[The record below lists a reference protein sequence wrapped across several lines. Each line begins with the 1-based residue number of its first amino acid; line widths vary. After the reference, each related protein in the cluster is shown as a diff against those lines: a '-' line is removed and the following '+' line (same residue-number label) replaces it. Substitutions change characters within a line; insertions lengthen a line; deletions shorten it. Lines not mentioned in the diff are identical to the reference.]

1 MDFITI
7 NSANKSEEF
16 ALKQVAKQANSSVLY
31 RLGKTLILASVCV
44 EQEPVSEDFLP
55 LVVQFLEK
63 SYAAGKIPGG
73 FVKREGRPGDF
84 EILTSRLIDRT
95 LRPLFPKSYRYPTQ
109 ITLMVLS
116 HDTENDLQVSALNAA
131 SSALYLANIAPISS
145 VTACRIARI
154 SENEEEKF
162 VINPSMSVLEKSS
175 LDLFVS
181 GTKESLAMIEMRSLG
196 QELNAL
202 EEPLMLEAL
211 ELAQTSLKETCTL
224 YEETFTPLQNA
235 PFFKESVLACVNERL
250 LELLK
255 SQYFDEIVLGIQ
267 SSALSERESAFKNIA
282 KQVSEAH
289 SEFSYEEIGLA
300 LEKLKKAEIRR
311 MILKDRVRA
320 DKRAL
325 DEVRPISIESN
336 LLPMAHSS
344 ILFTRG
350 QTQSLVVGILGTD
363 SDAQS
368 HENLEHKAPYKE
380 RFMFHYNFPPFS
392 VGEASPIGAT
402 SRRELGHGNLAKRA
416 LETSIKNKEQVI
428 RLVSEILE
436 SNGSSSMASVCAG
449 SLALY
454 ASGVEIYDL
463 VAGVAMG
470 VVQEGDEYAI
480 LSDIS
485 GLEDAQGD
493 MDFKIAG
500 SLKGITAMQMDT
512 KLNGVK
518 LEILNA
524 ALLQAKKAREHILN
538 IMQEAQK
545 QIVINFA
552 NLPATEI
559 FSVAP
564 DKIVEIIGQ
573 GGRTIKDIVERFE
586 VKIDLNKPSG
596 EVKIMGNKERIL
608 EAKEFI
614 LALLR
619 KSCQELEQ
627 YQLDEILEAQVKKI
641 VDFGAF
647 LSLPKGGEGLLR
659 KQVMEKCGVTLNEG
673 DKVRCR
679 ISSFNKGKIGLDLA

>member
-7 NSANKSEEF
+7 TSSNKTEGF
-16 ALKQVAKQANSSVLY
+16 ALKQVAKQATSSLMY
-31 RLGKTLILASVCV
+31 RLGKTIILASVCV
-44 EQEPVSEDFLP
+44 EREPVSEDFLP

-73 FVKREGRPGDF
+73 FVKREGRAQDF

-95 LRPLFPKSYRYPTQ
+95 LRPLFPKDYRYPTQ

-116 HDTENDLQVSALNAA
+116 HDIENDLQVSALNAA
-131 SSALYLANIAPISS
+131 SAALFLSHIAPIKS
-145 VTACRIARI
+145 VSACRIARI
-154 SENEEEKF
+154 DNEF
-162 VINPSMSVLEKSS
+162 IINPSTSLLNQSS

-181 GTKESLAMIEMRSLG
+181 GTKESLNMIEMRSLG
-196 QELNAL
+196 QQLNAL
-202 EEPLMLEAL
+202 EESLMLKAL
-211 ELAQTSLKETCTL
+211 ELAQKSLKETCTL
-224 YEETFTPLQNA
+224 YEEIFTPHQNELL
-235 PFFKESVLACVNERL
+235 FKESQGIIFNERL
-250 LELLK
+250 LDLLK
-255 SQYFDEIVLGIQ
+255 NQYFDEIIKGIE
-267 SSALSERESAFKNIA
+267 SSALSERENVFNEIA
-282 KQVSEAH
+282 RKISEAH
-289 SEFSYEEIGLA
+289 SEFSLKEIELS
-300 LEKLKKAEIRR
+300 LEKVKKTEIRR
-311 MILKDRVRA
+311 MIIKDKIRP

-325 DEVRPISIESN
+325 EEVRPILIESD

-350 QTQSLVVGILGTD
+350 QTQSLVVGVLGTD
-363 SDAQS
+363 NDAQT
-368 HENLEHKAPYKE
+368 HESLEHKVPIKE
-380 RFMFHYNFPPFS
+380 RFMFHYNFPPFC
-392 VGEASPIGAT
+392 VGEASSIGAT

-470 VVQEGDEYAI
+470 MVSEGQDHAI

-485 GLEDAQGD
+485 GLEDAEGD

-500 SLKGITAMQMDT
+500 NLEGITAMQMDT
-512 KLNGVK
+512 KMSGIQ
-518 LEILNA
+518 LEVLYQ
-524 ALLQAKKAREHILN
+524 ALLQAKKAREHILK
-538 IMQEAQK
+538 IMHEAK
-545 QIVINFA
+545 EKIVINFSH
-552 NLPATEI
+552 LPATEI
-559 FSVAP
+559 FNVAP

-573 GGRTIKDIVERFE
+573 GGRVIREIVEKFE

-596 EVKIMGNKERIL
+596 EVKIMGNKERVL
-608 EAKEFI
+608 KTKEFI
-614 LALLR
+614 LNYLHSLD
-619 KSCQELEQ
+619 QELEQ
-627 YQLDEILEAQVKKI
+627 YAIDEVLEAQVKRI

-659 KQVMEKCGVTLNEG
+659 KQNMDRCQVVLKEG
-673 DKVRCR
+673 DSIKCR
-679 ISSFNKGKIGLDLA
+679 VISFNKGKIALDLA

>member
-7 NSANKSEEF
+7 NSGNRTEEF
-16 ALKQVAKQANSSVLY
+16 ALKQVAKQATSSLMY

-44 EQEPVSEDFLP
+44 EREPVSEDFLP

-73 FVKREGRPGDF
+73 FVKREGRAQDF

-95 LRPLFPKSYRYPTQ
+95 LRPLFPKDYRYPTQ

-116 HDTENDLQVSALNAA
+116 HDIENDLQVSALNAA
-131 SSALYLANIAPISS
+131 SAALFLAHTAPIKS
-145 VTACRIARI
+145 VGACRIARMD
-154 SENEEEKF
+154 NEF
-162 VINPSMSVLEKSS
+162 IINPSASLLNQSS

-181 GTKESLAMIEMRSLG
+181 GTKESLNMIEMRSLG
-196 QELNAL
+196 QKLNAL

-211 ELAQTSLKETCTL
+211 ELAQKSLKETCTL
-224 YEETFTPLQNA
+224 YEEVFTPYQNELL
-235 PFFKESVLACVNERL
+235 FKEGEGIILNERL
-250 LELLK
+250 LDLLTN
-255 SQYFDEIVLGIQ
+255 QYFDEIIKGIE
-267 SSALSERESAFKNIA
+267 SSALSERENVFKEVARKI
-282 KQVSEAH
+282 SEAH
-289 SEFSYEEIGLA
+289 SEFSLEEIELS
-300 LEKLKKAEIRR
+300 LEKVKKTEIRR
-311 MILKDRVRA
+311 MIIQDKIRP

-325 DEVRPISIESN
+325 EEVRPISIESN

-350 QTQSLVVGILGTD
+350 QTQSLVVGVLGTD
-363 SDAQS
+363 NDAQT
-368 HENLEHKAPYKE
+368 HENLEHKAPIKE
-380 RFMFHYNFPPFS
+380 RFMFHYNFPPFC
-392 VGEASPIGAT
+392 VGEASSIGAT

-470 VVQEGDEYAI
+470 MVSEGQDHAI

-485 GLEDAQGD
+485 GLEDAEGD

-500 SLKGITAMQMDT
+500 NLEGITAMQMDT
-512 KLNGVK
+512 KMSGIR
-518 LEILNA
+518 LEVLYQ
-524 ALLQAKKAREHILN
+524 ALLQAKRAREHILK
-538 IMQEAQK
+538 IMHEAK
-545 QIVINFA
+545 EKIVINFSH
-552 NLPATEI
+552 LPTTEI
-559 FSVAP
+559 FNVAP

-573 GGRTIKDIVERFE
+573 GGRVIKEIVEKFE

-596 EVKIMGNKERIL
+596 EVKIMGNKERVL
-608 EAKEFI
+608 KTKEFI
-614 LALLR
+614 LNYLHSLD
-619 KSCQELEQ
+619 QELER
-627 YQLDEILEAQVKKI
+627 YAIDEVLEAQVKRI

-659 KQVMEKCGVTLNEG
+659 KQNMDRCQVILKEG
-673 DKVRCR
+673 DSIRCR
-679 ISSFNKGKIGLDLA
+679 VISFNKGKIALDLA

>member
-7 NSANKSEEF
+7 TSSNKTEEF
-16 ALKQVAKQANSSVLY
+16 ALKQVAKQATSSLLY
-31 RLGKTLILASVCV
+31 RLGKTIILASVCV
-44 EQEPVSEDFLP
+44 EREPVSEDFLP

-73 FVKREGRPGDF
+73 FVKREGRAQDF

-95 LRPLFPKSYRYPTQ
+95 LRPLFPKNYRYPTQ

-116 HDTENDLQVSALNAA
+116 HDIENDLQVSALNAA
-131 SSALYLANIAPISS
+131 SAALFLSHIAPIKS
-145 VTACRIARI
+145 VSACRIARI
-154 SENEEEKF
+154 DNEF
-162 VINPSMSVLEKSS
+162 IINPNTSLLNQSS

-181 GTKESLAMIEMRSLG
+181 GTKESLNMIEMRSLG
-196 QELNAL
+196 QQLNAL
-202 EEPLMLEAL
+202 EEPLMLKAL
-211 ELAQTSLKETCTL
+211 ELAQKSLKETCTL
-224 YEETFTPLQNA
+224 YEEVFTPHQNELL
-235 PFFKESVLACVNERL
+235 FKESQGIIFNERL
-250 LELLK
+250 LDLLK
-255 SQYFDEIVLGIQ
+255 NQYFDEIIKGIE
-267 SSALSERESAFKNIA
+267 SSALSERENVFNEIA
-282 KQVSEAH
+282 RKISEAH
-289 SEFSYEEIGLA
+289 SEFSLKEIELS
-300 LEKLKKAEIRR
+300 LEKVKKTEIRR
-311 MILKDRVRA
+311 MIIKDKIRP

-325 DEVRPISIESN
+325 EEVRPILIESG

-350 QTQSLVVGILGTD
+350 QTQSLVVGVLGMD
-363 SDAQS
+363 NDAQT
-368 HENLEHKAPYKE
+368 HESLEHKAPIKE
-380 RFMFHYNFPPFS
+380 RFMFHYNFPPFC
-392 VGEASPIGAT
+392 VGEASSIGAT

-470 VVQEGDEYAI
+470 MVSEGQNHAI

-485 GLEDAQGD
+485 GLEDAEGD

-500 SLKGITAMQMDT
+500 NLEGITAMQMDT
-512 KLNGVK
+512 KMSGIQ
-518 LEILNA
+518 LEVLYQ
-524 ALLQAKKAREHILN
+524 ALLQAKKAREHILK
-538 IMQEAQK
+538 IMHEAK
-545 QIVINFA
+545 EKIVINFSH
-552 NLPATEI
+552 LPATEI
-559 FSVAP
+559 FNVAP

-573 GGRTIKDIVERFE
+573 GGRVIREIVEKFE

-596 EVKIMGNKERIL
+596 EVKIMGNKERVL
-608 EAKEFI
+608 KTKEFI
-614 LALLR
+614 LNYLHSLD
-619 KSCQELEQ
+619 QELEQ
-627 YQLDEILEAQVKKI
+627 YAIDEVLEAQVKRI

-659 KQVMEKCGVTLNEG
+659 KQNMDRCQVVLKEG
-673 DKVRCR
+673 DSIRCR
-679 ISSFNKGKIGLDLA
+679 VISFNKGKIALDLA

>member
-7 NSANKSEEF
+7 NSSNKTEEF
-16 ALKQVAKQANSSVLY
+16 ALKQVAKQATSSLLY
-31 RLGKTLILASVCV
+31 RLGKTIILASVCV
-44 EQEPVSEDFLP
+44 EREPVGEDFLP

-73 FVKREGRPGDF
+73 FVKREGRAQDF

-95 LRPLFPKSYRYPTQ
+95 LRPLFPKDYRYPTQ

-116 HDTENDLQVSALNAA
+116 HDIENDLQVSALNAA
-131 SSALYLANIAPISS
+131 SAALFLAHIAPIKS
-145 VTACRIARI
+145 VSACRIARVG
-154 SENEEEKF
+154 NEF
-162 VINPSMSVLEKSS
+162 IINPNTSLLNQSS

-181 GTKESLAMIEMRSLG
+181 GTKESLNMIEMRSLG
-196 QELNAL
+196 QQLNAL
-202 EEPLMLEAL
+202 EEPLMLKAL
-211 ELAQTSLKETCTL
+211 ELAQKSLKETCTL
-224 YEETFTPLQNA
+224 YEEVFTPHQNELL
-235 PFFKESVLACVNERL
+235 FKESQGIIFNERL
-250 LELLK
+250 LDLLTN
-255 SQYFDEIVLGIQ
+255 QYFDEIIKGIE
-267 SSALSERESAFKNIA
+267 SSALSERENVFHEIA
-282 KQVSEAH
+282 KKISEAH
-289 SEFSYEEIGLA
+289 SEFSLEEIEWS
-300 LEKLKKAEIRR
+300 LEKVKKTEIRR
-311 MILKDRVRA
+311 MIIQDKIRP

-325 DEVRPISIESN
+325 EEVRPILIESD

-350 QTQSLVVGILGTD
+350 QTQSLVVGVLGTD
-363 SDAQS
+363 NDAQT
-368 HENLEHKAPYKE
+368 HESLEHKVPIKE
-380 RFMFHYNFPPFS
+380 RFMFHYNFPPFC
-392 VGEASPIGAT
+392 VGEANSIGAV

-470 VVQEGDEYAI
+470 MVSEGQDHAI

-485 GLEDAQGD
+485 GLEDAEGD

-500 SLKGITAMQMDT
+500 NLEGITAMQMDT
-512 KLNGVK
+512 KMSGIQ
-518 LEILNA
+518 LEVLYQ
-524 ALLQAKKAREHILN
+524 ALLQAKEAREHILK
-538 IMQEAQK
+538 IMHEAK
-545 QIVINFA
+545 EKIVINFSH
-552 NLPATEI
+552 LPTTEI
-559 FSVAP
+559 FNVVP

-573 GGRTIKDIVERFE
+573 GGRVIKEIVEKFE

-596 EVKIMGNKERIL
+596 EVKIMGNKERVL
-608 EAKEFI
+608 KTKEFI
-614 LALLR
+614 LNYLHSLD
-619 KSCQELEQ
+619 QELER
-627 YQLDEILEAQVKKI
+627 YAIDEVLEAQVKRI

-659 KQVMEKCGVTLNEG
+659 KQNMERCQVVLKEG
-673 DKVRCR
+673 DSIRCR
-679 ISSFNKGKIGLDLA
+679 VISFNKGKIALDLA

>member
-7 NSANKSEEF
+7 NSSNKTEEF
-16 ALKQVAKQANSSVLY
+16 ALKQVAKQATSSLMY
-31 RLGKTLILASVCV
+31 RLGKTIILASVCV
-44 EQEPVSEDFLP
+44 EREPVSEDFLP

-73 FVKREGRPGDF
+73 FVKREGRAQDF

-95 LRPLFPKSYRYPTQ
+95 LRPLFPKDYRYPTQ

-116 HDTENDLQVSALNAA
+116 HDIENDLQVSALNAA
-131 SSALYLANIAPISS
+131 SAALFLSHIAPIKS
-145 VTACRIARI
+145 VSACRIARI
-154 SENEEEKF
+154 DNEF
-162 VINPSMSVLEKSS
+162 IINPSTSLLNQSS

-181 GTKESLAMIEMRSLG
+181 GTKESLNMIEMRSLG
-196 QELNAL
+196 QKLNAL
-202 EEPLMLEAL
+202 EEPLMLKAL
-211 ELAQTSLKETCTL
+211 ELAQKSLKETCTL
-224 YEETFTPLQNA
+224 YEEIFTPHQNELL
-235 PFFKESVLACVNERL
+235 FKESQGIIFNERL
-250 LELLK
+250 LDLLK
-255 SQYFDEIVLGIQ
+255 NQYFDEIIKGIE
-267 SSALSERESAFKNIA
+267 SSALSERENVFNEIA
-282 KQVSEAH
+282 RKISEAH
-289 SEFSYEEIGLA
+289 SEFSLEEIELS
-300 LEKLKKAEIRR
+300 LEKVKKTEIRR
-311 MILKDRVRA
+311 MIIKDKIRP

-325 DEVRPISIESN
+325 EEVRPILIESD

-350 QTQSLVVGILGTD
+350 QTQSLVVGVLGTD
-363 SDAQS
+363 NDAQT
-368 HENLEHKAPYKE
+368 HESLEHKAPIKE
-380 RFMFHYNFPPFS
+380 RFMFHYNFPPFC
-392 VGEASPIGAT
+392 VGEASSIGAV

-470 VVQEGDEYAI
+470 MVSEGQDHAI

-485 GLEDAQGD
+485 GLEDAEGD

-500 SLKGITAMQMDT
+500 NLEGITAMQMDT
-512 KLNGVK
+512 KMSGIQ
-518 LEILNA
+518 LEVLYQ
-524 ALLQAKKAREHILN
+524 ALLQAKKAREHILK
-538 IMQEAQK
+538 IMHEAK
-545 QIVINFA
+545 EKIVINFSH
-552 NLPATEI
+552 LPATEI
-559 FSVAP
+559 FNIAP

-573 GGRTIKDIVERFE
+573 GGRVIREIVEKFE

-596 EVKIMGNKERIL
+596 EVKIMGNKERVL
-608 EAKEFI
+608 KTKEFI
-614 LALLR
+614 LNYLHSLD
-619 KSCQELEQ
+619 QELEQ
-627 YQLDEILEAQVKKI
+627 YAIDEVLEAQVKRI

-659 KQVMEKCGVTLNEG
+659 KQNMDRCQVVLKEG
-673 DKVRCR
+673 DSIRCR
-679 ISSFNKGKIGLDLA
+679 VISFNKGKIALDLA

>member
-7 NSANKSEEF
+7 TSSNKTEEF
-16 ALKQVAKQANSSVLY
+16 ALKQVAKQATSSLMY
-31 RLGKTLILASVCV
+31 RLGKTIILASVCT
-44 EQEPVSEDFLP
+44 EREPVSEDFLP

-73 FVKREGRPGDF
+73 FVKREGRAQDF

-95 LRPLFPKSYRYPTQ
+95 LRPLFPKDYRYPTQ

-116 HDTENDLQVSALNAA
+116 HDIENDLQVSALNAA
-131 SSALYLANIAPISS
+131 SAALFLSHIAPIKS
-145 VTACRIARI
+145 VSACRIARI
-154 SENEEEKF
+154 DNEF
-162 VINPSMSVLEKSS
+162 IINPSTSLLNQSS

-181 GTKESLAMIEMRSLG
+181 GTKESLNMIEMHSLG
-196 QELNAL
+196 QQLNAL
-202 EEPLMLEAL
+202 EEPLMLKAL
-211 ELAQTSLKETCTL
+211 ELAQKSLEETCTL
-224 YEETFTPLQNA
+224 YEEIFTPHQNELL
-235 PFFKESVLACVNERL
+235 FKESQGIIFNERL
-250 LELLK
+250 LDLLK
-255 SQYFDEIVLGIQ
+255 NQYFDEIIKGIE
-267 SSALSERESAFKNIA
+267 SSALSERENVFNEIA
-282 KQVSEAH
+282 RKISEAH
-289 SEFSYEEIGLA
+289 SEFSLEEIELS
-300 LEKLKKAEIRR
+300 LEKVKKTEIRR
-311 MILKDRVRA
+311 MIIKDKIRP

-325 DEVRPISIESN
+325 EEVRPILIESG

-350 QTQSLVVGILGTD
+350 QTQSLVVGVLGTD
-363 SDAQS
+363 NDAQT
-368 HENLEHKAPYKE
+368 HESLEHKAPIKE
-380 RFMFHYNFPPFS
+380 RFMFHYNFPPFC
-392 VGEASPIGAT
+392 VGEASSIGAT

-470 VVQEGDEYAI
+470 MVSEGQDHAI

-485 GLEDAQGD
+485 GLEDAEGD

-500 SLKGITAMQMDT
+500 NLEGITAMQMDT
-512 KLNGVK
+512 KMSGIQ
-518 LEILNA
+518 LEVLYQ
-524 ALLQAKKAREHILN
+524 ALLQAKKAREHILK
-538 IMQEAQK
+538 IMHEAK
-545 QIVINFA
+545 EKIVINFSH
-552 NLPATEI
+552 LPATEI
-559 FSVAP
+559 FNVAP

-573 GGRTIKDIVERFE
+573 GGRVIREIVEKFE

-596 EVKIMGNKERIL
+596 EVKIMGNKERVL
-608 EAKEFI
+608 KTKEFI
-614 LALLR
+614 LNYLHSLD
-619 KSCQELEQ
+619 QELEQ
-627 YQLDEILEAQVKKI
+627 YAIDEVLEAQVKRI

-659 KQVMEKCGVTLNEG
+659 KQNMDRCQVVLKEG
-673 DKVRCR
+673 DSIRCR
-679 ISSFNKGKIGLDLA
+679 VISFNKGKIALDLA

>member
-7 NSANKSEEF
+7 TSSNKTEEF
-16 ALKQVAKQANSSVLY
+16 ALKQVAKQATSSLMY
-31 RLGKTLILASVCV
+31 RLGKTIILASVCV
-44 EQEPVSEDFLP
+44 EREPVSEDFLP

-73 FVKREGRPGDF
+73 FVKREGRAQDF

-95 LRPLFPKSYRYPTQ
+95 LRPIFPKDYRYPTQ

-116 HDTENDLQVSALNAA
+116 HDIENDLQVSALNAA
-131 SSALYLANIAPISS
+131 SAALFLSHIAPIKS
-145 VTACRIARI
+145 VSACRIARI
-154 SENEEEKF
+154 DNEF
-162 VINPSMSVLEKSS
+162 IINPSTSLLNQSS

-181 GTKESLAMIEMRSLG
+181 GTKESLNMIEMRSLG
-196 QELNAL
+196 QQLNAL
-202 EEPLMLEAL
+202 EEPLMLKAL
-211 ELAQTSLKETCTL
+211 ELAQKSLKETCTL
-224 YEETFTPLQNA
+224 YEEIFTPHQNELL
-235 PFFKESVLACVNERL
+235 FKESQGIIFNERL
-250 LELLK
+250 LDLLK
-255 SQYFDEIVLGIQ
+255 NQYFDEIIKGIE
-267 SSALSERESAFKNIA
+267 SSALSERENVFNEIA
-282 KQVSEAH
+282 RKISEAH
-289 SEFSYEEIGLA
+289 SEFSLEEIEWS
-300 LEKLKKAEIRR
+300 LEKVKKTEIRR
-311 MILKDRVRA
+311 MIIKDKIRP

-325 DEVRPISIESN
+325 EEVRPILIESD

-350 QTQSLVVGILGTD
+350 QTQSLVVGVLGTD
-363 SDAQS
+363 NDAQT
-368 HENLEHKAPYKE
+368 HESLEHKAPIKE
-380 RFMFHYNFPPFS
+380 CFMFHYNFPPFC
-392 VGEASPIGAT
+392 VGEASSIGAT

-470 VVQEGDEYAI
+470 MVSEGQDHAI

-485 GLEDAQGD
+485 GLEDAEGD

-500 SLKGITAMQMDT
+500 NLEGITAMQMDT
-512 KLNGVK
+512 KMSGIQ
-518 LEILNA
+518 LEVLYQ
-524 ALLQAKKAREHILN
+524 ALLQSKRAREHILK
-538 IMQEAQK
+538 IMHEAK
-545 QIVINFA
+545 ERIVINFSH
-552 NLPATEI
+552 LPATEI
-559 FSVAP
+559 FNVAP

-573 GGRTIKDIVERFE
+573 GGRVIREIVEKFE

-596 EVKIMGNKERIL
+596 EVKIMGNKERVL
-608 EAKEFI
+608 KTKEFI
-614 LALLR
+614 LNYLHSLD
-619 KSCQELEQ
+619 QELEQ
-627 YQLDEILEAQVKKI
+627 YAIDEILEARVKRI

-659 KQVMEKCGVTLNEG
+659 KQNMDRCQVVLKEG
-673 DKVRCR
+673 DSIRCR
-679 ISSFNKGKIGLDLA
+679 VISFNKGKIALDLA

>member
-7 NSANKSEEF
+7 NSSNKTEEF
-16 ALKQVAKQANSSVLY
+16 ALKQVAKQATSSLMY
-31 RLGKTLILASVCV
+31 RLGKTIILASVCV
-44 EQEPVSEDFLP
+44 EREPVGEDFLP

-73 FVKREGRPGDF
+73 FVKREGRAQDF

-95 LRPLFPKSYRYPTQ
+95 LRPLFPKDYRYPTQ

-116 HDTENDLQVSALNAA
+116 HDIENDLQVSALNAA
-131 SSALYLANIAPISS
+131 SAALFLAHIAPIKS
-145 VTACRIARI
+145 VSACRIARVD
-154 SENEEEKF
+154 NEF
-162 VINPSMSVLEKSS
+162 IINPNTSLLNQSS

-181 GTKESLAMIEMRSLG
+181 GTKESLNMIEMRSLG
-196 QELNAL
+196 QQLNAL
-202 EEPLMLEAL
+202 EEPLMLKAL
-211 ELAQTSLKETCTL
+211 ELAQKSLKETCTL
-224 YEETFTPLQNA
+224 YEETFTPYQNELL
-235 PFFKESVLACVNERL
+235 FKESEGIALNERL
-250 LELLK
+250 LDLLK
-255 SQYFDEIVLGIQ
+255 NQYFDEIIKGIE
-267 SSALSERESAFKNIA
+267 SSALSERENVFNEIA
-282 KQVSEAH
+282 KKISEAH
-289 SEFSYEEIGLA
+289 SEFSLEEIEWS
-300 LEKLKKAEIRR
+300 LEKVKKTEIRR
-311 MILKDRVRA
+311 MIIQDKIRP

-325 DEVRPISIESN
+325 EEVRPILIESD

-350 QTQSLVVGILGTD
+350 QTQSLVVGVLGTD
-363 SDAQS
+363 NDAQT
-368 HENLEHKAPYKE
+368 HESLEHKTPIKE
-380 RFMFHYNFPPFS
+380 RFMFHYNFHPFC
-392 VGEASPIGAT
+392 VGEASSIGAT

-470 VVQEGDEYAI
+470 MVSEGQDHAI

-485 GLEDAQGD
+485 GLEDAEGD

-500 SLKGITAMQMDT
+500 NLEGITAMQMDT
-512 KLNGVK
+512 KMSGIK
-518 LEILNA
+518 LEILYQ
-524 ALLQAKKAREHILN
+524 ALLQAKEARKHILK
-538 IMQEAQK
+538 IMHEAK
-545 QIVINFA
+545 EKIVINFSH
-552 NLPATEI
+552 LPTTEI
-559 FSVAP
+559 FNVAP

-573 GGRTIKDIVERFE
+573 GGRVIREIVEKFE

-596 EVKIMGNKERIL
+596 EVKIMGNKERVFKT
-608 EAKEFI
+608 KEFI
-614 LALLR
+614 LNYLHSLD
-619 KSCQELEQ
+619 QELEQ
-627 YQLDEILEAQVKKI
+627 YAIDEVLEAQVKRI

-659 KQVMEKCGVTLNEG
+659 KQNMDRCQVVLKEG
-673 DKVRCR
+673 DSIKCR
-679 ISSFNKGKIGLDLA
+679 VISFNKGKIALDLA

>member
-7 NSANKSEEF
+7 NSSNKTEEF
-16 ALKQVAKQANSSVLY
+16 ALKQVAKQATSSLMY
-31 RLGKTLILASVCV
+31 RLGKTIILASVCI
-44 EQEPVSEDFLP
+44 EREPVSEDFLP

-73 FVKREGRPGDF
+73 FVKREGRAQDF

-95 LRPLFPKSYRYPTQ
+95 LRPLFPKDYRYPTQ

-116 HDTENDLQVSALNAA
+116 HDIENDLQVSALNAA
-131 SSALYLANIAPISS
+131 SAALFLAHIAPLKS
-145 VTACRIARI
+145 VSACRIARVD
-154 SENEEEKF
+154 NEF
-162 VINPSMSVLEKSS
+162 IINPNTSLLNQSS

-181 GTKESLAMIEMRSLG
+181 GTKESLNMIEMRSLG
-196 QELNAL
+196 QKLNAL

-211 ELAQTSLKETCTL
+211 ELAQKSLKETCTL
-224 YEETFTPLQNA
+224 YEEAFTPHQNELL
-235 PFFKESVLACVNERL
+235 FKESQGIVFNERL
-250 LELLK
+250 SDLLK
-255 SQYFDEIVLGIQ
+255 NQYFDEIIKGIE
-267 SSALSERESAFKNIA
+267 SSALSERENVFNEIA
-282 KQVSEAH
+282 KKISEAH
-289 SEFSYEEIGLA
+289 SEFSLEEIELS
-300 LEKLKKAEIRR
+300 LEKVKKTEIRR
-311 MILKDRVRA
+311 MIIKDKIRP

-325 DEVRPISIESN
+325 EEVRPILIESD

-350 QTQSLVVGILGTD
+350 QTQSLVVGVLGTD
-363 SDAQS
+363 NDAQT
-368 HENLEHKAPYKE
+368 HESLEHKAPIKE
-380 RFMFHYNFPPFS
+380 RFMFHYNFPPFC
-392 VGEASPIGAT
+392 VGEASSIGAA

-470 VVQEGDEYAI
+470 MVSEGKDHAI

-485 GLEDAQGD
+485 GLEDAEGD

-500 SLKGITAMQMDT
+500 NLEGITAMQMDT
-512 KLNGVK
+512 KMSGIK
-518 LEILNA
+518 LEILYQ
-524 ALLQAKKAREHILN
+524 ALLQAKKAREHILK
-538 IMQEAQK
+538 IMHEAK
-545 QIVINFA
+545 EKIVINFSH
-552 NLPATEI
+552 LPATEI
-559 FSVAP
+559 FNVAP

-573 GGRTIKDIVERFE
+573 GGRVIKEIVEKFE

-596 EVKIMGNKERIL
+596 EVKIMGNKERVL
-608 EAKEFI
+608 KTKEFI
-614 LALLR
+614 LNYLHSLD
-619 KSCQELEQ
+619 QELEQ
-627 YQLDEILEAQVKKI
+627 YAIDEVLEAQVKRI

-659 KQVMEKCGVTLNEG
+659 KQNMDRCQVVLKEG
-673 DKVRCR
+673 DSIRCR
-679 ISSFNKGKIGLDLA
+679 VISFNKGKIALDLA

>member
-7 NSANKSEEF
+7 TSSNKTEEF
-16 ALKQVAKQANSSVLY
+16 ALKQVAKQATSSLMY
-31 RLGKTLILASVCV
+31 RLGKTIILASVCV
-44 EQEPVSEDFLP
+44 EREPVSEDFLP

-73 FVKREGRPGDF
+73 FVKREGRAQDF

-95 LRPLFPKSYRYPTQ
+95 LRPLFPKNYRYPTQ

-116 HDTENDLQVSALNAA
+116 HDIENDLQVSALNAA
-131 SSALYLANIAPISS
+131 SAALFLSHIAPIKS
-145 VTACRIARI
+145 VSACRIARI
-154 SENEEEKF
+154 DNEF
-162 VINPSMSVLEKSS
+162 IINPNTSLLNQSS

-181 GTKESLAMIEMRSLG
+181 GTKESLNMIEMRSLG
-196 QELNAL
+196 QQLNAL
-202 EEPLMLEAL
+202 EEPLMLKAL
-211 ELAQTSLKETCTL
+211 ELAQRSLKETCTL
-224 YEETFTPLQNA
+224 YEEIFTPHQNELL
-235 PFFKESVLACVNERL
+235 FKESQGIIFNERL
-250 LELLK
+250 LDLLK
-255 SQYFDEIVLGIQ
+255 NQYFDEIIKGIE
-267 SSALSERESAFKNIA
+267 SSALSERENVFNEIA
-282 KQVSEAH
+282 RKISEAH
-289 SEFSYEEIGLA
+289 SEFSLEEIEWS
-300 LEKLKKAEIRR
+300 LEKVKKTEIRR
-311 MILKDRVRA
+311 MIIKDKIRP

-325 DEVRPISIESN
+325 EEVRPILIESG

-350 QTQSLVVGILGTD
+350 QTQSLVVGVLGTD
-363 SDAQS
+363 NDAQT
-368 HENLEHKAPYKE
+368 HESLEHKAPIKE
-380 RFMFHYNFPPFS
+380 RFMFHYNFPPFC
-392 VGEASPIGAT
+392 VGEASSIGAT

-470 VVQEGDEYAI
+470 MVSEGQDHAI

-485 GLEDAQGD
+485 GLEDAEGD

-500 SLKGITAMQMDT
+500 NLEGITAMQMDT
-512 KLNGVK
+512 KMSGIQ
-518 LEILNA
+518 LEVLYQ
-524 ALLQAKKAREHILN
+524 ALLQAKKAREHILK
-538 IMQEAQK
+538 IMHEAK
-545 QIVINFA
+545 EKIVINFSH
-552 NLPATEI
+552 LPATEI
-559 FSVAP
+559 FNVAP

-573 GGRTIKDIVERFE
+573 GGRVIREIVEKFE

-596 EVKIMGNKERIL
+596 EVKIMGNKERVL
-608 EAKEFI
+608 KTKEFI
-614 LALLR
+614 LNYLHSLD
-619 KSCQELEQ
+619 QELEQ
-627 YQLDEILEAQVKKI
+627 YAIDEVLEAQVKRI

-659 KQVMEKCGVTLNEG
+659 RQNMDRCQMVLKEG
-673 DKVRCR
+673 DSIRCR
-679 ISSFNKGKIGLDLA
+679 VISFNKGKIALDLA

>member
-7 NSANKSEEF
+7 NSSNKTEEF
-16 ALKQVAKQANSSVLY
+16 ALKQVAKQATSSLMY
-31 RLGKTLILASVCV
+31 RLEKTIILASVCV
-44 EQEPVSEDFLP
+44 EREPVSEDFLP

-73 FVKREGRPGDF
+73 FVKREGRAQDF

-95 LRPLFPKSYRYPTQ
+95 LRPLFPKDYRYPTQ

-116 HDTENDLQVSALNAA
+116 HDIENDLQVSALNAA
-131 SSALYLANIAPISS
+131 SAALFLSHIAPIKS
-145 VTACRIARI
+145 VSACRIARI
-154 SENEEEKF
+154 DNEF
-162 VINPSMSVLEKSS
+162 IINPSTSLLNQSS

-181 GTKESLAMIEMRSLG
+181 GTKESLNMIEMRSLG
-196 QELNAL
+196 QQLNAL
-202 EEPLMLEAL
+202 EEPLMLKAL
-211 ELAQTSLKETCTL
+211 KLAQKSLKETCTL
-224 YEETFTPLQNA
+224 YEEVFTPHQNELL
-235 PFFKESVLACVNERL
+235 FKESQGVIFNERL
-250 LELLK
+250 LDLLK
-255 SQYFDEIVLGIQ
+255 NQYFDEIIKGIE
-267 SSALSERESAFKNIA
+267 SSALSERENVFNEIA
-282 KQVSEAH
+282 RKISEAH
-289 SEFSYEEIGLA
+289 SEFSLKEIELS
-300 LEKLKKAEIRR
+300 LEKVKKTEIRR
-311 MILKDRVRA
+311 MIIKDKIRP

-325 DEVRPISIESN
+325 EEVRPILIESD

-350 QTQSLVVGILGTD
+350 QTQSLVVGVLGTD
-363 SDAQS
+363 NDAQT
-368 HENLEHKAPYKE
+368 HESLEHKAPIKE
-380 RFMFHYNFPPFS
+380 RFMFHYNFPPFC
-392 VGEASPIGAT
+392 VGEASSIGAT

-470 VVQEGDEYAI
+470 MVSEGQDHAI

-485 GLEDAQGD
+485 GLEDAEGD

-500 SLKGITAMQMDT
+500 NLEGITAMQMDT
-512 KLNGVK
+512 KMNGIQ
-518 LEILNA
+518 LEVLYQ
-524 ALLQAKKAREHILN
+524 ALLQAKKAREHILK
-538 IMQEAQK
+538 IMHEAK
-545 QIVINFA
+545 ERIVINFSH
-552 NLPATEI
+552 LPATEI
-559 FSVAP
+559 FNVAP

-573 GGRTIKDIVERFE
+573 GGRVIREIVEKFE

-596 EVKIMGNKERIL
+596 EVKIMGNKERVL
-608 EAKEFI
+608 KTKEFI
-614 LALLR
+614 LNYLHSLD
-619 KSCQELEQ
+619 QELEQ
-627 YQLDEILEAQVKKI
+627 YAIDEVLEAQVKRI

-659 KQVMEKCGVTLNEG
+659 RQNMDRCQVVLKEG
-673 DKVRCR
+673 DSIRCR
-679 ISSFNKGKIGLDLA
+679 VISFNKGKIALDLA

>member
-7 NSANKSEEF
+7 NSSNKTEEF
-16 ALKQVAKQANSSVLY
+16 ALKQVAKQATSSLMY
-31 RLGKTLILASVCV
+31 RLGKTIILASVCV
-44 EQEPVSEDFLP
+44 EREPVSEDFLP

-73 FVKREGRPGDF
+73 FVKREGRAQDF

-95 LRPLFPKSYRYPTQ
+95 LRPLFPKDYRYPTQ

-116 HDTENDLQVSALNAA
+116 HDIENDLQVSALNAA
-131 SSALYLANIAPISS
+131 SAALFLAHIAPIKS
-145 VTACRIARI
+145 VSACRIARI
-154 SENEEEKF
+154 DDGF
-162 VINPSMSVLEKSS
+162 IINPNTSLLNQSS

-181 GTKESLAMIEMRSLG
+181 GTKESLNMIEMRSLG
-196 QELNAL
+196 QQLNAL
-202 EEPLMLEAL
+202 EEPLMLKAL
-211 ELAQTSLKETCTL
+211 ELAQKSLKETCTL
-224 YEETFTPLQNA
+224 YEEVFTPHQNELL
-235 PFFKESVLACVNERL
+235 FKESQGIVFNERL
-250 LELLK
+250 LDLLK
-255 SQYFDEIVLGIQ
+255 NQYFDEIIKGIE
-267 SSALSERESAFKNIA
+267 SSALSERENVFNEIA
-282 KQVSEAH
+282 KKISEAH
-289 SEFSYEEIGLA
+289 SEFSLEEIELS
-300 LEKLKKAEIRR
+300 LEKVKKTEIRR
-311 MILKDRVRA
+311 MIIKDKIRP

-325 DEVRPISIESN
+325 EEVRPILIESD

-350 QTQSLVVGILGTD
+350 QTQSLVVGVLGTD
-363 SDAQS
+363 NDAQT
-368 HENLEHKAPYKE
+368 HESLEHKAPIKE
-380 RFMFHYNFPPFS
+380 RFMFHYNFPPFC
-392 VGEASPIGAT
+392 VGEASSIGAT

-470 VVQEGDEYAI
+470 MVSEGQDHAI

-485 GLEDAQGD
+485 GLEDAEGD

-500 SLKGITAMQMDT
+500 NLEGITAMQMDT
-512 KLNGVK
+512 KMSGIQ
-518 LEILNA
+518 LEVLYQ
-524 ALLQAKKAREHILN
+524 ALLQAKKAREHILK
-538 IMQEAQK
+538 IMHEAK
-545 QIVINFA
+545 EKIVINFSH
-552 NLPATEI
+552 LPATEI
-559 FSVAP
+559 FNVAP

-573 GGRTIKDIVERFE
+573 GGRVIREIVEKFE

-596 EVKIMGNKERIL
+596 EVKIMGNKERVL
-608 EAKEFI
+608 KTKEFI
-614 LALLR
+614 LNYLHSLD
-619 KSCQELEQ
+619 QELEQ
-627 YQLDEILEAQVKKI
+627 YAIDEVLEAQVKRI

-659 KQVMEKCGVTLNEG
+659 KQNMDRCQAVLKEG
-673 DKVRCR
+673 DSIRCR
-679 ISSFNKGKIGLDLA
+679 VISFNKGKIALDLA

>member
-7 NSANKSEEF
+7 NSSNKTEEF
-16 ALKQVAKQANSSVLY
+16 ALKQVAKQATSSLMY
-31 RLGKTLILASVCV
+31 RLGKTIILASVCA
-44 EQEPVSEDFLP
+44 EREPVSEDFLP

-73 FVKREGRPGDF
+73 FVKREGRAQDF

-95 LRPLFPKSYRYPTQ
+95 LRPLFPKDYRYPTQ
-109 ITLMVLS
+109 ITLIVLS
-116 HDTENDLQVSALNAA
+116 HDIENDLQVSALNAA
-131 SSALYLANIAPISS
+131 SAALFLAHIAPIKS
-145 VTACRIARI
+145 VSACRIARI
-154 SENEEEKF
+154 DDGF
-162 VINPSMSVLEKSS
+162 IINPNTSLLNQSS

-181 GTKESLAMIEMRSLG
+181 GTKESLNMIEMRSLG
-196 QELNAL
+196 QQLNAL
-202 EEPLMLEAL
+202 EEPLMLKAL
-211 ELAQTSLKETCTL
+211 ELAQKSLKETCTL
-224 YEETFTPLQNA
+224 YEEVFTPHQNELL
-235 PFFKESVLACVNERL
+235 FKESQGIVFNERL
-250 LELLK
+250 LDLLK
-255 SQYFDEIVLGIQ
+255 NQYFDEIIKGIE
-267 SSALSERESAFKNIA
+267 SSALSERENVFNEIA
-282 KQVSEAH
+282 RKISEAH
-289 SEFSYEEIGLA
+289 SEFSLEEIELS
-300 LEKLKKAEIRR
+300 LEKVKKTEIRR
-311 MILKDRVRA
+311 MIIKDKIRP

-325 DEVRPISIESN
+325 EEVRPILIESG

-350 QTQSLVVGILGTD
+350 QTQSLVVGVLGTD
-363 SDAQS
+363 NDAQT
-368 HENLEHKAPYKE
+368 HESLEHKAPIKE
-380 RFMFHYNFPPFS
+380 RFMFHYNFPPFC
-392 VGEASPIGAT
+392 VGEASSIGAV

-470 VVQEGDEYAI
+470 MVSEGQNHAI

-485 GLEDAQGD
+485 GLEDAEGD

-500 SLKGITAMQMDT
+500 NLEGITAMQMDT
-512 KLNGVK
+512 KMSGIQ
-518 LEILNA
+518 LEVLYQ
-524 ALLQAKKAREHILN
+524 ALLQAKKAREHILK
-538 IMQEAQK
+538 IMHEAK
-545 QIVINFA
+545 EKIVINFS

-559 FSVAP
+559 FNVVP

-573 GGRTIKDIVERFE
+573 GGRVIREIVEKFE

-596 EVKIMGNKERIL
+596 EVKIMGNKERVL
-608 EAKEFI
+608 KTKEFI
-614 LALLR
+614 LNYLHSLD
-619 KSCQELEQ
+619 QELEQ
-627 YQLDEILEAQVKKI
+627 YAIDEVLEAQVKRI

-659 KQVMEKCGVTLNEG
+659 RQNMDRCQVVLKEG
-673 DKVRCR
+673 DSIRCR
-679 ISSFNKGKIGLDLA
+679 VISFNKGKIALDLA

>member
-7 NSANKSEEF
+7 TSSNKTEEF
-16 ALKQVAKQANSSVLY
+16 ALKQVAKQATSSLMY
-31 RLGKTLILASVCV
+31 RLGKTIILASVCV
-44 EQEPVSEDFLP
+44 EREPMSEDFLP

-73 FVKREGRPGDF
+73 FVKREGRAQDF

-95 LRPLFPKSYRYPTQ
+95 LRPLFPKDYRYPTQ

-116 HDTENDLQVSALNAA
+116 HDIENDLQVSALNAA
-131 SSALYLANIAPISS
+131 SAALFLSHIAPIKS
-145 VTACRIARI
+145 VSACRIARI
-154 SENEEEKF
+154 DNEF
-162 VINPSMSVLEKSS
+162 IINPSTSLLNQSS

-181 GTKESLAMIEMRSLG
+181 GTKESLNMIEMRSLG
-196 QELNAL
+196 QQLNAL
-202 EEPLMLEAL
+202 EEPLMLKAL
-211 ELAQTSLKETCTL
+211 ELAQKSLKETCTL
-224 YEETFTPLQNA
+224 YEEIFTPHQNELL
-235 PFFKESVLACVNERL
+235 FKESQGIVFNERL
-250 LELLK
+250 LDLLK
-255 SQYFDEIVLGIQ
+255 NQYFDEIIKGIE
-267 SSALSERESAFKNIA
+267 SSALSERENVFNEIA
-282 KQVSEAH
+282 RKISEAH
-289 SEFSYEEIGLA
+289 SEFSLEEIELS
-300 LEKLKKAEIRR
+300 LEKVKKTEIRR
-311 MILKDRVRA
+311 MIIKDKIRP

-325 DEVRPISIESN
+325 EEVRPILIESD

-350 QTQSLVVGILGTD
+350 QTQSLVVGVLGTD
-363 SDAQS
+363 NDAQT
-368 HENLEHKAPYKE
+368 HESLEHKAPIKE
-380 RFMFHYNFPPFS
+380 RFMFHYNFPPFC
-392 VGEASPIGAT
+392 VGEASSIGAT

-470 VVQEGDEYAI
+470 MVSEGQDHAI

-485 GLEDAQGD
+485 GLEDAEGD

-500 SLKGITAMQMDT
+500 NLEGITAMQMDT
-512 KLNGVK
+512 KMSGIQ
-518 LEILNA
+518 LEVLYQ
-524 ALLQAKKAREHILN
+524 ALLQAKKAREHILK
-538 IMQEAQK
+538 IMHEAK
-545 QIVINFA
+545 EKIVINFSH
-552 NLPATEI
+552 LPATEI
-559 FSVAP
+559 FNVAP

-573 GGRTIKDIVERFE
+573 GGRVIREIVEKFE

-596 EVKIMGNKERIL
+596 EVKIMGNKERVL
-608 EAKEFI
+608 KTKEFI
-614 LALLR
+614 LNYLHSLD
-619 KSCQELEQ
+619 QELEQ
-627 YQLDEILEAQVKKI
+627 YAIDEVLEAQVKRI

-659 KQVMEKCGVTLNEG
+659 KQNMDRCQVVLKEG
-673 DKVRCR
+673 DSIKCR
-679 ISSFNKGKIGLDLA
+679 VISFNKGKIALDLA

>member
-7 NSANKSEEF
+7 TSSNKIEEF
-16 ALKQVAKQANSSVLY
+16 ALKQVAKQATSSLMY
-31 RLGKTLILASVCV
+31 RLGKTIILASVCV
-44 EQEPVSEDFLP
+44 EREPVSEDFLP

-73 FVKREGRPGDF
+73 FVKREGRAQDF

-95 LRPLFPKSYRYPTQ
+95 LRPLFPKDYRYPTQ

-116 HDTENDLQVSALNAA
+116 HDIENDLQVSALNAA
-131 SSALYLANIAPISS
+131 SAALFLAHIAPLKS
-145 VTACRIARI
+145 VSACRIARVD
-154 SENEEEKF
+154 NEF
-162 VINPSMSVLEKSS
+162 IINPNTSLLNQSS

-181 GTKESLAMIEMRSLG
+181 GTKESLNMIEMRSLG
-196 QELNAL
+196 QQLNAL
-202 EEPLMLEAL
+202 EEPLTLKAL
-211 ELAQTSLKETCTL
+211 ELAQKSLKETCTL
-224 YEETFTPLQNA
+224 YEEVFTPHQNELL
-235 PFFKESVLACVNERL
+235 FKESQGIIFNERL
-250 LELLK
+250 LDLLK
-255 SQYFDEIVLGIQ
+255 NQYFDEIIKGIE
-267 SSALSERESAFKNIA
+267 SSALSERENVFNEIA
-282 KQVSEAH
+282 KKISEAH
-289 SEFSYEEIGLA
+289 SEFSLEEIESS
-300 LEKLKKAEIRR
+300 LEKVKKTEIRR
-311 MILKDRVRA
+311 MIIQDKIRP

-325 DEVRPISIESN
+325 EEVRPILIESG

-350 QTQSLVVGILGTD
+350 QTQSLVVGVLGTD
-363 SDAQS
+363 NDAQT
-368 HENLEHKAPYKE
+368 HESLEHKAPIKE
-380 RFMFHYNFPPFS
+380 RFMFHYNFPPFC
-392 VGEASPIGAT
+392 VGEASSIGAA

-470 VVQEGDEYAI
+470 MVSEGQDHAI

-485 GLEDAQGD
+485 GLEDAEGD

-500 SLKGITAMQMDT
+500 NLEGITAMQMDT
-512 KLNGVK
+512 KMSGIQ
-518 LEILNA
+518 LEILYQ
-524 ALLQAKKAREHILN
+524 ALLQAKKAREHILK
-538 IMQEAQK
+538 IMHEAK
-545 QIVINFA
+545 EKIVINFSH
-552 NLPATEI
+552 LPATEI
-559 FSVAP
+559 FNVAP

-573 GGRTIKDIVERFE
+573 GGRVIREIVEKFE

-596 EVKIMGNKERIL
+596 EVKIMGNKERVL
-608 EAKEFI
+608 KTKEFI
-614 LALLR
+614 LNYLQSLD
-619 KSCQELEQ
+619 QELEQ
-627 YQLDEILEAQVKKI
+627 YAIDEVLEAQVKRI

-659 KQVMEKCGVTLNEG
+659 KQNMDRCQVVLKEG
-673 DKVRCR
+673 DSIRCR
-679 ISSFNKGKIGLDLA
+679 VISFNKGKIALDLA

>member
-7 NSANKSEEF
+7 TSSNKTEEF
-16 ALKQVAKQANSSVLY
+16 ALKQVAKQATSSLMY
-31 RLGKTLILASVCV
+31 RLGKTIILASVCT
-44 EQEPVSEDFLP
+44 EREPVSEDFLP

-73 FVKREGRPGDF
+73 FVKREGRAQDF

-95 LRPLFPKSYRYPTQ
+95 LRPLFPKDYRYPTQ

-116 HDTENDLQVSALNAA
+116 HDIENDLQVSALNAA
-131 SSALYLANIAPISS
+131 SAALFLSHIAPIKS
-145 VTACRIARI
+145 VSACRIARI
-154 SENEEEKF
+154 DNEF
-162 VINPSMSVLEKSS
+162 IINPSISLLNQSS

-181 GTKESLAMIEMRSLG
+181 GTKESLNMIEMRSLG
-196 QELNAL
+196 QQLNAL
-202 EEPLMLEAL
+202 EEPLMLKAL
-211 ELAQTSLKETCTL
+211 ELAQKSLKETCTL
-224 YEETFTPLQNA
+224 YEEVFTPHQNELL
-235 PFFKESVLACVNERL
+235 FKENQTIVFNERL
-250 LELLK
+250 LDLLK
-255 SQYFDEIVLGIQ
+255 NQYFDEIIKGIE
-267 SSALSERESAFKNIA
+267 SSALSERENVFNEIA
-282 KQVSEAH
+282 RRISEAH
-289 SEFSYEEIGLA
+289 SEFSLKEIELS
-300 LEKLKKAEIRR
+300 LEKVKKTEIRR
-311 MILKDRVRA
+311 MIIKDKIRP

-325 DEVRPISIESN
+325 EEVRPILIESG

-350 QTQSLVVGILGTD
+350 QTQSLVVGVLGTD
-363 SDAQS
+363 NDAQT
-368 HENLEHKAPYKE
+368 HESLEHKAPIKE
-380 RFMFHYNFPPFS
+380 RFMFHYNFPPFC
-392 VGEASPIGAT
+392 VGEASSIGAT

-470 VVQEGDEYAI
+470 MVSEGQDHAI

-485 GLEDAQGD
+485 GLEDAEGD

-500 SLKGITAMQMDT
+500 NLEGITAMQMDT
-512 KLNGVK
+512 KMSGIQ
-518 LEILNA
+518 LEVLYQ
-524 ALLQAKKAREHILN
+524 ALLQAKKAREHILK
-538 IMQEAQK
+538 IMHEAK
-545 QIVINFA
+545 EKIVINFSH
-552 NLPATEI
+552 LPATEI
-559 FSVAP
+559 FNVAS

-573 GGRTIKDIVERFE
+573 GGRVIREIVEKFE

-596 EVKIMGNKERIL
+596 EVKIMGNKERVL
-608 EAKEFI
+608 KTKEFI
-614 LALLR
+614 LNYLHSLD
-619 KSCQELEQ
+619 QELEQ
-627 YQLDEILEAQVKKI
+627 YAIDEVLEAQVKRI

-659 KQVMEKCGVTLNEG
+659 KQNMDRCQVVLKEG
-673 DKVRCR
+673 DSIKCR
-679 ISSFNKGKIGLDLA
+679 VISFNKGKIALDLA

>member
-7 NSANKSEEF
+7 NASNKTEEF
-16 ALKQVAKQANSSVLY
+16 ALKQVAKQATSSLMY
-31 RLGKTLILASVCV
+31 RLGKTIILASVCI
-44 EQEPVSEDFLP
+44 EREPVSEDFLP

-73 FVKREGRPGDF
+73 FVKREGRAQDF

-95 LRPLFPKSYRYPTQ
+95 LRPLFPKDYRYPTQ

-116 HDTENDLQVSALNAA
+116 HDIENDLQVSALNAA
-131 SSALYLANIAPISS
+131 SAALFLAHIAPIKS
-145 VTACRIARI
+145 VSACRIARAD
-154 SENEEEKF
+154 NEF
-162 VINPSMSVLEKSS
+162 IINPNTSLLNQSS

-181 GTKESLAMIEMRSLG
+181 GTKESLNMIEMRSLG
-196 QELNAL
+196 QKLNAL
-202 EEPLMLEAL
+202 EEPLMLKAL
-211 ELAQTSLKETCTL
+211 ELAQKSLKETCTL
-224 YEETFTPLQNA
+224 YEEVFTPHQNELL
-235 PFFKESVLACVNERL
+235 FKESQGIIFNERL
-250 LELLK
+250 LDLLK
-255 SQYFDEIVLGIQ
+255 NQYFDEIIKGIE
-267 SSALSERESAFKNIA
+267 SSALSERENVFNEIA
-282 KQVSEAH
+282 KKISEAH
-289 SEFSYEEIGLA
+289 SEFSLEEIEWS
-300 LEKLKKAEIRR
+300 LEKVKKTEIRR
-311 MILKDRVRA
+311 MIIQDKIRP

-325 DEVRPISIESN
+325 EEVRPILIESD

-350 QTQSLVVGILGTD
+350 QTQSLVVGVLGTD
-363 SDAQS
+363 NDAQT
-368 HENLEHKAPYKE
+368 HESLEHKAPIKE
-380 RFMFHYNFPPFS
+380 RFMFHYNFPPFC
-392 VGEASPIGAT
+392 VGEASSIGAT

-470 VVQEGDEYAI
+470 MVSEGQDHAI

-485 GLEDAQGD
+485 GLEDAEGD

-500 SLKGITAMQMDT
+500 NLEGITAMQMDT
-512 KLNGVK
+512 KMSGIR
-518 LEILNA
+518 LEVLYQ
-524 ALLQAKKAREHILN
+524 ALLQAKRAREHILK
-538 IMQEAQK
+538 IMHEAK
-545 QIVINFA
+545 EKIVINFSH
-552 NLPATEI
+552 LPTTEI
-559 FSVAP
+559 FNVAP

-573 GGRTIKDIVERFE
+573 GGRVIKEIVEKFE

-596 EVKIMGNKERIL
+596 EVKIMGNKERVL
-608 EAKEFI
+608 KTKEFI
-614 LALLR
+614 LNYLHSLD
-619 KSCQELEQ
+619 QELEQ
-627 YQLDEILEAQVKKI
+627 YAIDEVLEAQVKRI

-659 KQVMEKCGVTLNEG
+659 KQNMDRCQVVLKEG
-673 DKVRCR
+673 DSIKCR
-679 ISSFNKGKIGLDLA
+679 VISFNKGKIALDLA

>member
-7 NSANKSEEF
+7 TSSNKTEEF
-16 ALKQVAKQANSSVLY
+16 ALKQVAKQATSSLMY
-31 RLGKTLILASVCV
+31 RLGKTIILASVCV
-44 EQEPVSEDFLP
+44 EREPVSEDFLP

-73 FVKREGRPGDF
+73 FVKREGRAQDF

-95 LRPLFPKSYRYPTQ
+95 LRPLFPKDYRYPTQ

-116 HDTENDLQVSALNAA
+116 HDIENDLQVSALNAA
-131 SSALYLANIAPISS
+131 SAALFLSHIAPIKS
-145 VTACRIARI
+145 VSACRIARI
-154 SENEEEKF
+154 DNEF
-162 VINPSMSVLEKSS
+162 IINPNTSLLNQSS

-181 GTKESLAMIEMRSLG
+181 GTKESLNMIEMHSLG
-196 QELNAL
+196 QQLNAL
-202 EEPLMLEAL
+202 EEPLMLKAL
-211 ELAQTSLKETCTL
+211 ELAQKSLKETCTL
-224 YEETFTPLQNA
+224 YEEIFTPHQNELL
-235 PFFKESVLACVNERL
+235 FKESQGIIFNERL
-250 LELLK
+250 LDLLK
-255 SQYFDEIVLGIQ
+255 NQYFDEIIKGIE
-267 SSALSERESAFKNIA
+267 SSALSERENVFNEIA
-282 KQVSEAH
+282 RKISEAH
-289 SEFSYEEIGLA
+289 SEFSLEEIELS
-300 LEKLKKAEIRR
+300 LEKVKKTEIRR
-311 MILKDRVRA
+311 MIIKDKIRP

-325 DEVRPISIESN
+325 EEVRPILIESD

-350 QTQSLVVGILGTD
+350 QTQSLVVGVLGTD
-363 SDAQS
+363 NDAQT
-368 HENLEHKAPYKE
+368 HESLEHKAPIKE
-380 RFMFHYNFPPFS
+380 RFMFHYNFPPFC
-392 VGEASPIGAT
+392 VGEASSIGAT

-470 VVQEGDEYAI
+470 MVSEGQDHAI

-485 GLEDAQGD
+485 GLEDAEGD

-500 SLKGITAMQMDT
+500 NLEGITTMQMDT
-512 KLNGVK
+512 KMSGIQ
-518 LEILNA
+518 LEVLYQ
-524 ALLQAKKAREHILN
+524 ALLQAKKAREHILK
-538 IMQEAQK
+538 IMHEAK
-545 QIVINFA
+545 EKIVINFSH
-552 NLPATEI
+552 LPATEI
-559 FSVAP
+559 FNVAP

-573 GGRTIKDIVERFE
+573 GGRVIREIVEKFE

-596 EVKIMGNKERIL
+596 EVKIMGNKERVL
-608 EAKEFI
+608 KTKEFI
-614 LALLR
+614 LNYLHSLD
-619 KSCQELEQ
+619 QELEQ
-627 YQLDEILEAQVKKI
+627 YAIDEVLEAQVKRI

-659 KQVMEKCGVTLNEG
+659 RQNMDRCQVVLKEG
-673 DKVRCR
+673 DSIRCR
-679 ISSFNKGKIGLDLA
+679 VINFNKGKIALDLA

>member
-7 NSANKSEEF
+7 TSSNKTEEF
-16 ALKQVAKQANSSVLY
+16 ALKQVAKQATSSLMY
-31 RLGKTLILASVCV
+31 RLGKTIILASVCV
-44 EQEPVSEDFLP
+44 EREPVSEDFLP

-73 FVKREGRPGDF
+73 FVKREGRAQDF

-95 LRPLFPKSYRYPTQ
+95 LRPLFPKDYRYPTQ

-116 HDTENDLQVSALNAA
+116 HDIENDLQVSALNAA
-131 SSALYLANIAPISS
+131 SAALFLSHIAPIKS
-145 VTACRIARI
+145 VSACRIARI
-154 SENEEEKF
+154 DNEF
-162 VINPSMSVLEKSS
+162 IINPSISLLNQSS

-181 GTKESLAMIEMRSLG
+181 GTKESLNMIEMRSLG
-196 QELNAL
+196 QQLNAL
-202 EEPLMLEAL
+202 EEPLMLKAL
-211 ELAQTSLKETCTL
+211 ELAQKSLEETCTL
-224 YEETFTPLQNA
+224 YEEIFTPHQNELL
-235 PFFKESVLACVNERL
+235 FKESQGIIFNERL
-250 LELLK
+250 LDLLK
-255 SQYFDEIVLGIQ
+255 NQYFDEIIKGIE
-267 SSALSERESAFKNIA
+267 SSALSERENVFNEIA
-282 KQVSEAH
+282 RKISEAH
-289 SEFSYEEIGLA
+289 SEFSLKEIELS
-300 LEKLKKAEIRR
+300 LEKVKKTEIRR
-311 MILKDRVRA
+311 MIIKDKIRP

-325 DEVRPISIESN
+325 EEVRPILIESD

-350 QTQSLVVGILGTD
+350 QTQSLVVGVLGTD
-363 SDAQS
+363 NDAQT
-368 HENLEHKAPYKE
+368 HESLEHKAPIKE
-380 RFMFHYNFPPFS
+380 RFMFHYNFPPFC
-392 VGEASPIGAT
+392 VGEASSIGAT

-470 VVQEGDEYAI
+470 MVSEGQDHAI

-485 GLEDAQGD
+485 GLEDAEGD

-500 SLKGITAMQMDT
+500 NLEGITAMQMDT
-512 KLNGVK
+512 KMSGIQ
-518 LEILNA
+518 LEVLYQ
-524 ALLQAKKAREHILN
+524 ALLQAKKAREHILK
-538 IMQEAQK
+538 IMHEAK
-545 QIVINFA
+545 EKIVINFSH
-552 NLPATEI
+552 LPATEI
-559 FSVAP
+559 FNVVP

-573 GGRTIKDIVERFE
+573 GGRVIREIVEKFE

-596 EVKIMGNKERIL
+596 EVKIMGNKERVL
-608 EAKEFI
+608 KTKEFI
-614 LALLR
+614 LNYLHSLD
-619 KSCQELEQ
+619 QELEQ
-627 YQLDEILEAQVKKI
+627 YAIDEVLEAQVKRI

-659 KQVMEKCGVTLNEG
+659 KQNMDRCQVVLKEG
-673 DKVRCR
+673 DSIRCR
-679 ISSFNKGKIGLDLA
+679 VISFNKGKIALDLA

>member
-7 NSANKSEEF
+7 TSSNKTEEF
-16 ALKQVAKQANSSVLY
+16 ALKQVAKQATSSLMY
-31 RLGKTLILASVCV
+31 RLGKTIILASVCV
-44 EQEPVSEDFLP
+44 EREPVSEDFLP

-73 FVKREGRPGDF
+73 FVKREGRAQDF

-95 LRPLFPKSYRYPTQ
+95 LRPLFPKDYRYPTQ

-116 HDTENDLQVSALNAA
+116 HDIENDLQVSALNAA
-131 SSALYLANIAPISS
+131 SAALFLSHIAPIKS
-145 VTACRIARI
+145 VSACRIARI
-154 SENEEEKF
+154 DNEF
-162 VINPSMSVLEKSS
+162 IINPSISLLNQSS

-181 GTKESLAMIEMRSLG
+181 GTKESLNMIEMRSLG
-196 QELNAL
+196 QKLNAL
-202 EEPLMLEAL
+202 EEPLMLKAL
-211 ELAQTSLKETCTL
+211 ELAQKSLKETCML
-224 YEETFTPLQNA
+224 YEEIFTPHQNELL
-235 PFFKESVLACVNERL
+235 FKESQGIIFNERL
-250 LELLK
+250 LDLLK
-255 SQYFDEIVLGIQ
+255 NQYFDEIIKGIE
-267 SSALSERESAFKNIA
+267 SSALSERENVFNEIA
-282 KQVSEAH
+282 RKISEAH
-289 SEFSYEEIGLA
+289 SEFSLEEIELS
-300 LEKLKKAEIRR
+300 LEKVKKTEIRR
-311 MILKDRVRA
+311 MIIKDKIRP

-325 DEVRPISIESN
+325 EEVRPILIESD

-350 QTQSLVVGILGTD
+350 QTQSLVVGVLGAD
-363 SDAQS
+363 NDAQT
-368 HENLEHKAPYKE
+368 HESLEHKVPIKE
-380 RFMFHYNFPPFS
+380 RFMFHYNFPPFC
-392 VGEASPIGAT
+392 VGEASSIGAT

-470 VVQEGDEYAI
+470 MVSEGQDHAI

-485 GLEDAQGD
+485 GLEDAEGD

-500 SLKGITAMQMDT
+500 NLEGITAMQMDT
-512 KLNGVK
+512 KMSGIQ
-518 LEILNA
+518 LEVLYQ
-524 ALLQAKKAREHILN
+524 ALLQAKKAREHILK
-538 IMQEAQK
+538 IMHEAK
-545 QIVINFA
+545 EKIVINFSH
-552 NLPATEI
+552 LPATEI
-559 FSVAP
+559 FNVAP

-573 GGRTIKDIVERFE
+573 GGRVIREIVEKFE

-596 EVKIMGNKERIL
+596 EVKIMGNKERVL
-608 EAKEFI
+608 KTKEFI
-614 LALLR
+614 LNYLHSLD
-619 KSCQELEQ
+619 QELEQ
-627 YQLDEILEAQVKKI
+627 YAIDEVLEAQVKRI

-659 KQVMEKCGVTLNEG
+659 KQNMDRCQVVLKKG
-673 DKVRCR
+673 DSIRCR
-679 ISSFNKGKIGLDLA
+679 VISFNKGKIALDLA

>member
-7 NSANKSEEF
+7 TSSNKTEEF
-16 ALKQVAKQANSSVLY
+16 ALKQVAKQATSSLLY
-31 RLGKTLILASVCV
+31 RLGKTIILASVCV
-44 EQEPVSEDFLP
+44 EREPVSEDFLP

-73 FVKREGRPGDF
+73 FVKREGRAQDF

-95 LRPLFPKSYRYPTQ
+95 LRPLFPKDYRYPTQ

-116 HDTENDLQVSALNAA
+116 HDIENDLQVSALNAA
-131 SSALYLANIAPISS
+131 SAALFLSHIAPIKS
-145 VTACRIARI
+145 VSACRIARI
-154 SENEEEKF
+154 DNEF
-162 VINPSMSVLEKSS
+162 IINPSTSLLNQSS

-181 GTKESLAMIEMRSLG
+181 GTKESLNMIEMRSLG
-196 QELNAL
+196 QQLNAL
-202 EEPLMLEAL
+202 EEPLMLKAL
-211 ELAQTSLKETCTL
+211 ELAQKSLKETCTL
-224 YEETFTPLQNA
+224 YEEIFTPHQNELL
-235 PFFKESVLACVNERL
+235 FKESQGIIFNERL
-250 LELLK
+250 LDLLK
-255 SQYFDEIVLGIQ
+255 NQYFDEIIKGIE
-267 SSALSERESAFKNIA
+267 SSALSERENVFNEIA
-282 KQVSEAH
+282 RKISEAH
-289 SEFSYEEIGLA
+289 SEFSLEEIELS
-300 LEKLKKAEIRR
+300 LEKVKKTEIRR
-311 MILKDRVRA
+311 MIIKDKIRP

-325 DEVRPISIESN
+325 EEVRPILIESD

-350 QTQSLVVGILGTD
+350 QTQSLVVGVLGTD
-363 SDAQS
+363 NDAQT
-368 HENLEHKAPYKE
+368 HESLEHKAPIKE
-380 RFMFHYNFPPFS
+380 RFMFHYNFPPFC
-392 VGEASPIGAT
+392 VGEASSIGAT

-470 VVQEGDEYAI
+470 MVSEGQDHAI

-485 GLEDAQGD
+485 GLEDAEGD

-500 SLKGITAMQMDT
+500 NLEGITAMQMDT
-512 KLNGVK
+512 KMSGIQ
-518 LEILNA
+518 LEVLYQ
-524 ALLQAKKAREHILN
+524 ALLQAKKAREHILK
-538 IMQEAQK
+538 IMHEAK
-545 QIVINFA
+545 EKIVINFSH
-552 NLPATEI
+552 LPATEI
-559 FSVAP
+559 FNVAP

-573 GGRTIKDIVERFE
+573 GGRVIREIVEKFE

-596 EVKIMGNKERIL
+596 EVKIMGNKERVL
-608 EAKEFI
+608 KTKEFI
-614 LALLR
+614 LNYLHSLD
-619 KSCQELEQ
+619 QELEQ
-627 YQLDEILEAQVKKI
+627 YAIDEVLEAQVKRI

-659 KQVMEKCGVTLNEG
+659 RQNMDRCQVVLKEG
-673 DKVRCR
+673 DSIRCR
-679 ISSFNKGKIGLDLA
+679 VISFNKGKIALDLA

>member
-7 NSANKSEEF
+7 NSSNKTEEF
-16 ALKQVAKQANSSVLY
+16 ALKQVAKQATSSLMY
-31 RLGKTLILASVCV
+31 RLGKTIILASVCV
-44 EQEPVSEDFLP
+44 EREPVSEDFLP

-73 FVKREGRPGDF
+73 FVKREGRAQDF

-95 LRPLFPKSYRYPTQ
+95 LRPLFPKDYRYPTQ

-116 HDTENDLQVSALNAA
+116 HDVENDLQVSALNAA
-131 SSALYLANIAPISS
+131 SVALFLSHIAPIKS
-145 VTACRIARI
+145 VSACRIARI
-154 SENEEEKF
+154 DNEF
-162 VINPSMSVLEKSS
+162 IINPSTSLLNQSS

-181 GTKESLAMIEMRSLG
+181 GTKESLNMIEMRSLG
-196 QELNAL
+196 QQLNAL
-202 EEPLMLEAL
+202 EEPLMLKAL
-211 ELAQTSLKETCTL
+211 ELAQKSLKETCTL
-224 YEETFTPLQNA
+224 YEEIFTPHQNELL
-235 PFFKESVLACVNERL
+235 FKESQGIIFNERL
-250 LELLK
+250 LDLLK
-255 SQYFDEIVLGIQ
+255 NQYFDEIIKGIE
-267 SSALSERESAFKNIA
+267 SSALSERENVFNEIA
-282 KQVSEAH
+282 RKISEAH
-289 SEFSYEEIGLA
+289 SEFSLKEIEWS
-300 LEKLKKAEIRR
+300 LEKVKKTEIRH
-311 MILKDRVRA
+311 MIIKDKIRP

-325 DEVRPISIESN
+325 EEVRPILIESD

-350 QTQSLVVGILGTD
+350 QTQSLVVGVLGTD
-363 SDAQS
+363 NDAQT
-368 HENLEHKAPYKE
+368 HESLEHKVPIKE
-380 RFMFHYNFPPFS
+380 RFMFHYNFPPFC
-392 VGEASPIGAT
+392 VGEASSIGAT

-470 VVQEGDEYAI
+470 MVSEGQVHAI

-485 GLEDAQGD
+485 GLEDAEGD

-500 SLKGITAMQMDT
+500 NLEGITAMQMDT
-512 KLNGVK
+512 KMSGIQ
-518 LEILNA
+518 LEVLYQ
-524 ALLQAKKAREHILN
+524 ALLQAKKAREHILK
-538 IMQEAQK
+538 IMHEAK
-545 QIVINFA
+545 EKIVINFSH
-552 NLPATEI
+552 LPATEI
-559 FSVAP
+559 FNVAP

-573 GGRTIKDIVERFE
+573 GGRVIREIVEKFE

-596 EVKIMGNKERIL
+596 EVKIMGNKERVL
-608 EAKEFI
+608 KTKEFI
-614 LALLR
+614 LNYLHSLD
-619 KSCQELEQ
+619 QELEQ
-627 YQLDEILEAQVKKI
+627 YAIDEVLEAQVKRI

-659 KQVMEKCGVTLNEG
+659 RQNMDRCQVVLKEG
-673 DKVRCR
+673 DSIRCR
-679 ISSFNKGKIGLDLA
+679 VISFNKGKIALDLA

>member
-7 NSANKSEEF
+7 NSSNKTEEF
-16 ALKQVAKQANSSVLY
+16 ALKQVAKQATSSLLY
-31 RLGKTLILASVCV
+31 RLGKTIILASVCI
-44 EQEPVSEDFLP
+44 EREPVGEDFLP

-73 FVKREGRPGDF
+73 FVKREGRAQDF

-95 LRPLFPKSYRYPTQ
+95 LRPLFPKDYRYPTQ

-116 HDTENDLQVSALNAA
+116 HDIENDLQVSALNAA
-131 SSALYLANIAPISS
+131 SAALFLAHIAPIKS
-145 VTACRIARI
+145 VSACRIARI
-154 SENEEEKF
+154 DDGF
-162 VINPSMSVLEKSS
+162 IINPNTSLLNQSS

-181 GTKESLAMIEMRSLG
+181 GTKESLNMIEMRSLG
-196 QELNAL
+196 QQLNAL
-202 EEPLMLEAL
+202 EEPLMLKAL
-211 ELAQTSLKETCTL
+211 ELAQKSLEETCTL
-224 YEETFTPLQNA
+224 YEEVFTPHQNELL
-235 PFFKESVLACVNERL
+235 FKESQGIVFNERL
-250 LELLK
+250 LDLLK
-255 SQYFDEIVLGIQ
+255 NQYFDEIIKGIE
-267 SSALSERESAFKNIA
+267 SSALSERENVFNEIA
-282 KQVSEAH
+282 KKISEAH
-289 SEFSYEEIGLA
+289 SEFSLEEIEWS
-300 LEKLKKAEIRR
+300 LEKVKKTEIRR
-311 MILKDRVRA
+311 MIIQDKIRP

-325 DEVRPISIESN
+325 EEVRPILIESD

-350 QTQSLVVGILGTD
+350 QTQSLVVGVLGTD
-363 SDAQS
+363 NDAQT
-368 HENLEHKAPYKE
+368 HESLEHKAPIKE
-380 RFMFHYNFPPFS
+380 RFMFHYNFPPFC
-392 VGEASPIGAT
+392 VGEASSIGAA

-470 VVQEGDEYAI
+470 MVSEGQDHAI

-485 GLEDAQGD
+485 GLEDAEGD

-500 SLKGITAMQMDT
+500 NLEGITAMQMDT
-512 KLNGVK
+512 KMSGIK
-518 LEILNA
+518 LEILYQ
-524 ALLQAKKAREHILN
+524 ALLQAKEAREHILK
-538 IMQEAQK
+538 IMHEAK
-545 QIVINFA
+545 EKIVINFSH
-552 NLPATEI
+552 LPATEI
-559 FSVAP
+559 FNVAP

-573 GGRTIKDIVERFE
+573 GGRVIKEIVEKFE

-596 EVKIMGNKERIL
+596 EVKIMGNKERVL
-608 EAKEFI
+608 KTKEFI
-614 LALLR
+614 LNYLQSLD
-619 KSCQELEQ
+619 QELEQ
-627 YQLDEILEAQVKKI
+627 YAIDEVLEAQVKRI

-659 KQVMEKCGVTLNEG
+659 KQNMDRCQVVLKEG
-673 DKVRCR
+673 DSIRCR
-679 ISSFNKGKIGLDLA
+679 VISFNKGKIALDLA

>member
-7 NSANKSEEF
+7 TSSNKTEEF
-16 ALKQVAKQANSSVLY
+16 ALKQVAKQATSSLMY
-31 RLGKTLILASVCV
+31 RLGKTIILASVCV
-44 EQEPVSEDFLP
+44 EREPVSEDFLP

-73 FVKREGRPGDF
+73 FVKREGRAQDF

-95 LRPLFPKSYRYPTQ
+95 LRPLFPKDYGYPTQ

-116 HDTENDLQVSALNAA
+116 HDIENDLQVSALNAA
-131 SSALYLANIAPISS
+131 SAALFLSHIAPIKS
-145 VTACRIARI
+145 VSACRIARI
-154 SENEEEKF
+154 DNEF
-162 VINPSMSVLEKSS
+162 IINPNTSLLNQSS

-181 GTKESLAMIEMRSLG
+181 GTKESLNMIEMRSLG
-196 QELNAL
+196 QQLNAL
-202 EEPLMLEAL
+202 EEPLMLKAL
-211 ELAQTSLKETCTL
+211 ELAQKSLKETCTL
-224 YEETFTPLQNA
+224 YEEIFTPHQNELL
-235 PFFKESVLACVNERL
+235 FKESQGIIFNERL
-250 LELLK
+250 LDLLK
-255 SQYFDEIVLGIQ
+255 NQYFSEIIKGIE
-267 SSALSERESAFKNIA
+267 SSALSERENVFNEIA
-282 KQVSEAH
+282 RKISEAH
-289 SEFSYEEIGLA
+289 SEFSLEEIELS
-300 LEKLKKAEIRR
+300 LEKVKKTEIRR
-311 MILKDRVRA
+311 MIIKDKIRP

-325 DEVRPISIESN
+325 EEVRPILIESD

-350 QTQSLVVGILGTD
+350 QTQSLVVGVLGTD
-363 SDAQS
+363 NDAQT
-368 HENLEHKAPYKE
+368 HESLEHKAPIKE
-380 RFMFHYNFPPFS
+380 RFMFHYNFPPFC
-392 VGEASPIGAT
+392 VGEASSIGAT

-470 VVQEGDEYAI
+470 MVSEGQDHAI

-485 GLEDAQGD
+485 GLEDAEGD

-500 SLKGITAMQMDT
+500 NLEGITAMQMDT
-512 KLNGVK
+512 KMSGIQ
-518 LEILNA
+518 LEVLYQ
-524 ALLQAKKAREHILN
+524 ALLQAKKAREHILK
-538 IMQEAQK
+538 IMHEAK
-545 QIVINFA
+545 EKIVINFSH
-552 NLPATEI
+552 LPATEI
-559 FSVAP
+559 FNVAP

-573 GGRTIKDIVERFE
+573 GGRVIREIVEKFE

-596 EVKIMGNKERIL
+596 EVKIMGNKERVL
-608 EAKEFI
+608 KTKEFI
-614 LALLR
+614 LNYLHSLD
-619 KSCQELEQ
+619 QELEQ
-627 YQLDEILEAQVKKI
+627 YAIDEVLEAQVKRI

-659 KQVMEKCGVTLNEG
+659 KQNMDRCQVVLKEG
-673 DKVRCR
+673 DSIKCR
-679 ISSFNKGKIGLDLA
+679 VISFNKGKIALDLA

>member
-7 NSANKSEEF
+7 NSSNKTEEF
-16 ALKQVAKQANSSVLY
+16 ALKQVAKQATSSLMY
-31 RLGKTLILASVCV
+31 RLGKTIILASVCV
-44 EQEPVSEDFLP
+44 EREPVSEDFLP

-73 FVKREGRPGDF
+73 FVKREGRAQDF

-95 LRPLFPKSYRYPTQ
+95 LRPLFPKDYRYPTQ

-116 HDTENDLQVSALNAA
+116 HDIENDLQVSALNAA
-131 SSALYLANIAPISS
+131 SAALFLSHIAPIKS
-145 VTACRIARI
+145 VSACRIARI
-154 SENEEEKF
+154 DNEF
-162 VINPSMSVLEKSS
+162 IINPSTSLLNQSS

-181 GTKESLAMIEMRSLG
+181 GTKESLNMIEMRSLG
-196 QELNAL
+196 QKLNAL
-202 EEPLMLEAL
+202 EEPLMLKAL
-211 ELAQTSLKETCTL
+211 ELAQKSLKETCTL
-224 YEETFTPLQNA
+224 YEEIFTPHQNELL
-235 PFFKESVLACVNERL
+235 FKESQGIIFNERL
-250 LELLK
+250 LDLLK
-255 SQYFDEIVLGIQ
+255 NQYFDEIIKGIE
-267 SSALSERESAFKNIA
+267 SSALSERENVFNEIA
-282 KQVSEAH
+282 RKISEAH
-289 SEFSYEEIGLA
+289 SEFSLKEIEWS
-300 LEKLKKAEIRR
+300 LEKVKKTEIRR
-311 MILKDRVRA
+311 MIIKDKIRP

-325 DEVRPISIESN
+325 EEVRPILIESG

-350 QTQSLVVGILGTD
+350 QTQSLVVGVLGTD
-363 SDAQS
+363 NDAQT
-368 HENLEHKAPYKE
+368 HESLEHKAPIKE
-380 RFMFHYNFPPFS
+380 RFMFHYNFPPFC
-392 VGEASPIGAT
+392 VGEASSIGAT

-470 VVQEGDEYAI
+470 MVSEGQDHAI

-485 GLEDAQGD
+485 GLEDAEGD

-500 SLKGITAMQMDT
+500 NLEGITAMQMDT
-512 KLNGVK
+512 KMSGIQ
-518 LEILNA
+518 LEVLYQ
-524 ALLQAKKAREHILN
+524 ALLQAKRAREHILK
-538 IMQEAQK
+538 IMHGAKEK
-545 QIVINFA
+545 IVINFSH
-552 NLPATEI
+552 LPATEI
-559 FSVAP
+559 FNVAP

-573 GGRTIKDIVERFE
+573 GGRVIREIVEKFE

-608 EAKEFI
+608 KTKEFI
-614 LALLR
+614 LNYLHSLD
-619 KSCQELEQ
+619 QELEQ
-627 YQLDEILEAQVKKI
+627 YAIDEVLEAQVKRI

-659 KQVMEKCGVTLNEG
+659 KQNMDRCQVVLKEG
-673 DKVRCR
+673 DSIRCR
-679 ISSFNKGKIGLDLA
+679 VISFNKGKIALDLA